1 MNTLFTLYFPS
12 FLSTIYLLHSLS
24 SIHTWL
30 PLYLFPISRPFQSK
44 SALSSVT
51 LSDRNKKVSSIIS
64 SLSYCYITHF
74 KSLVGE
80 GLSGVLT
87 AAATVNSLVGHAVR
101 LSMGGALIGE
111 CPGQLSR
118 GSTIIHDAGVD
129 GVLVLGVSASVHAQI
144 LVIRWKFQKFSWF
157 AEINTKILVCSL
169 PEERCWWAGYQN
181 HQGG

>member
-1 MNTLFTLYFPS
+1 MTC
-12 FLSTIYLLHSLS
+12 I
-24 SIHTWL
+24 I
-30 PLYLFPISRPFQSK
+30 PISRPFQSN
-44 SALSSVT
+44 SALNSET
-51 LSDRNKKVSSIIS
+51 LSDRNKNSIFHHFI

-101 LSMGGALIGE
+101 LGMGGALVGE

-129 GVLVLGVSASVHAQI
+129 GVLVLGVSAAVHAQI
-144 LVIRWKFQKFSWF
+144 LVIRCKFQKFS
-157 AEINTKILVCSL
+157 
-169 PEERCWWAGYQN
+169 
-181 HQGG
+181 